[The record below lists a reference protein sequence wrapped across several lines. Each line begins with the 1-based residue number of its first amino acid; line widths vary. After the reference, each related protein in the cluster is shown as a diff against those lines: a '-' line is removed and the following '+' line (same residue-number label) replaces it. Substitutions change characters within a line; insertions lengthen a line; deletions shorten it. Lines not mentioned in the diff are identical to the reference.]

1 MVLEIIWLGFC
12 MTYPIRPARWRMV
25 SPVMS
30 RPSSRMVPEPGASK
44 PQMSFERVDLPA
56 PLRPTMLTIS
66 PLRTAKEMFC
76 RVVRSLV

>member
-1 MVLEIIWLGFC
+1 MRL
-12 MTYPIRPARWRMV
+12 ARWRMV

-30 RPSSRMVPEPGASK
+30 RPSSRMEPEPGASN
-44 PQMSFERVDLPA
+44 PQMSLERVDLPA

-66 PLRTAKEMFC
+66 PFRTEKEMFC